1 VEKEGEVRAEE
12 IKKLFREAID
22 PFLKETYGTSIK
34 DILDRMD
41 MMNKE
46 IGQILSSIATLDKR
60 IAVLDEKI
68 MALDKRMAVLDRKIT
83 ILDKRVAVLDERTKI
98 HGRLLYVL
106 VGGTFGTLIS
116 IILTL
121 IGLFFRFPL
130 R

>member
-1 VEKEGEVRAEE
+1 MEKEGEMRAEE

-34 DILDRMD
+34 DILDRID
-41 MMNKE
+41 IMNKE
-46 IGQILSSIATLDKR
+46 IGQILSSIATLNER
-60 IAVLDEKI
+60 IV
-68 MALDKRMAVLDRKIT
+68 ALDKRMAVLDRKIT